1 MLMMAKRAKN
11 NDCNK
16 KISQSE
22 AFNFF
27 CRLNKLSNNRNEKTF
42 CAKNVQTFYLIYDLK
57 I

>member
-1 MLMMAKRAKN
+1 MMAKTAKKK
-11 NDCNK
+11 DCNK
-16 KISQSE
+16 KFSQSE
-22 AFNFF
+22 AFFF

>member
-1 MLMMAKRAKN
+1 MMAKRAKN